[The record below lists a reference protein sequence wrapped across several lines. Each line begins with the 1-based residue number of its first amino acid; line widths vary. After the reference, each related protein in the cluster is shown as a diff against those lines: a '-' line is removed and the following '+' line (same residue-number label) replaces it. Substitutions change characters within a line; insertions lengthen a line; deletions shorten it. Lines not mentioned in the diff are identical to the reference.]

1 MIKAY
6 SSKAGGGKSITML
19 LDVAKERNKKI
30 AFICLEVPVH
40 NTLKKLDSILNYCE
54 IIQSNINVRFFD
66 GSLGGGYDLIKKLD
80 DLKDDYDIICIDG
93 FDSYRLPK
101 EPDLM
106 VSIAPRENLVRS
118 VWSSVFANG
127 YFFKRPSRCK
137 EVWVTVNVYNTFGDI
152 GGSKIAY
159 NGISESAFDK
169 KAVIKKYSRIDR
181 NNLND
186 ETILEVTDFDN
197 RTIENYNL
205 SDILTNKS

>member
-19 LDVAKERNKKI
+19 LDVAKEKNKKI

-40 NTLKKLDSILNYCE
+40 HMIKKLDSILKYCE
-54 IIQSNINVRFFD
+54 INRSDVNARFFD
-66 GSLGGGYDLIKKLD
+66 GSLSGGYDLIKRLGS
-80 DLKDDYDIICIDG
+80 LKDDYDIICIDG
-93 FDSYRLPK
+93 FDGYRLPK
-101 EPDLM
+101 ETDFIQSKANLING
-106 VSIAPRENLVRS
+106 VWTSIFV
-118 VWSSVFANG
+118 NG
-127 YFFKRPSRCK
+127 FFFKKHSRCK
-137 EVWVTVNVYNTFGDI
+137 EVWVTVNTYNTFGDI
-152 GGSKIAY
+152 GGSKVEY
-159 NGISESAFDK
+159 NGISESYFNK
-169 KAVIKKYSRIDR
+169 KAIIKKYSRIDR